1 MLHVSLRYL
10 LLFALLTWA
19 VPVSGQRFDNR
30 DFITQLYREYYQRVP
45 SSQELKIWLD
55 GLQRGDSPL
64 DVHAAFIGSDEY
76 FEKCGLNA
84 NTWLNNVFVAVTNR
98 SPSSE
103 EFRYWSQ
110 RLRQLGYNRRTVGRE
125 FLQSYGG
132 QSIVPPQPTVSGTT
146 GYEQL
151 ASQMLNNSRQ
161 LTQNVRS
168 EVTGFNGSLVLLQA
182 NNLQS
187 ILQKSQKALENY
199 ARDPLAAQLALN
211 NVQLATKSLGTSL
224 QSAPGAVNSRYY
236 LNEISQQQRTL
247 AAVVSGSNPG
257 TGGGGTIYPPV
268 NPPSRPGPSLSRDDA
283 RRIGREV
290 DNLGDRANDSF
301 YLVQSISNQDYRY
314 QRLSADL
321 SSFTG
326 RVQAL
331 SRNTVEG
338 YPNERLRNDLLSLD
352 NQLRNIDNSIR
363 NLYVDV
369 RVSQSWMNTTQ
380 AWENLRTQ
388 ATRVVGEFGNN
399 NFQPS
404 VPNVNTQLILQQID
418 RNIAQCDALLAQLNQ
433 YYLSSGSFG
442 RMINDV
448 RAIRNNLV
456 QLRANVLAGNNPNIW
471 RTDATAIRNSLI
483 DANQAQQEIMR
494 SARST
499 GQGAPSL
506 NELNSSLQQLN
517 QSLGF

>member
-1 MLHVSLRYL
+1 MLHVSLRHVL
-10 LLFALLTWA
+10 LLLLLAWGTPLVA
-19 VPVSGQRFDNR
+19 QRFDNR
-30 DFITQLYREYYQRVP
+30 DFVTQLYREYYQRVP

-110 RLRQLGYNRRTVGRE
+110 RLRQLGYNRRAVGRE

-132 QSIVPPQPTVSGTT
+132 QAVVTPQPGISGTT
-146 GYEQL
+146 GYEQI

-224 QSAPGAVNSRYY
+224 QSAPSAVNSRYY
-236 LNEISQQQRTL
+236 LNEISQLHRSL
-247 AAVVSGSNPG
+247 SSVVTGLNPG

-268 NPPSRPGPSLSRDDA
+268 NPPARPGPSLSRDDA

-301 YLVQSISNQDYRY
+301 YLVQSIANQDYRY

-338 YPNERLRNDLLSLD
+338 YPIERLRSDLLSLD

-363 NLYVDV
+363 SLYVDV
-369 RVSQSWMNTTQ
+369 RVSQSWMSTSR
-380 AWENLRTQ
+380 AWDDLRNQ
-388 ATRVVGEFGNN
+388 ATRLVGDFGST
-399 NFQPS
+399 NFQPN

-433 YYLSSGSFG
+433 YYLSSGAFG
-442 RMINDV
+442 RLISDV

-456 QLRANVLAGNNPNIW
+456 QLRANVLAGNNPSVW
-471 RTDATAIRNSLI
+471 RTDANAIRSSLS
-483 DANQAQQEIMR
+483 DANQAQQEILR

-517 QSLGF
+517 QSLGL